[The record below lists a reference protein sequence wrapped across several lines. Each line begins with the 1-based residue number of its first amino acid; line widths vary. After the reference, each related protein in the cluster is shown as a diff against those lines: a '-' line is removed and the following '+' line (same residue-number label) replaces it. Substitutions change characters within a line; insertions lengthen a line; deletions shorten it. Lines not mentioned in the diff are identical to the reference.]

1 MQETGPE
8 RRTHAKTGASQLQQR
23 LEDDFEIPRRI
34 AEAIVSEAEACLVE
48 QNERV
53 VSGQR
58 WVLLAS
64 REAGHGKSLQETALK
79 RVCWTLDNGAEDAA
93 SYASGG
99 TVDLRRVRI
108 QRLLDEAV
116 EQGAL
121 ATQEDL
127 AQALQVDVRTIKRDC
142 RELMASGVW
151 LPLRGTIRS
160 IGRGQTHKAQI
171 IRRWLCGETYDQLQ
185 RSTHHHPS
193 CIARYVQSFV
203 RIVALHQEGLAEFQI
218 AYLSQCSQAL
228 VCEYLQLYQAYDAP
242 LYRERLHEQLQ
253 RLQGTGKPKATQK
266 KRMR

>member
-1 MQETGPE
+1 MQESEKE
-8 RRTHAKTGASQLQQR
+8 RRTQTKTGASQLQQR
-23 LEDDFEIPRRI
+23 LESDFEIPRRI

-48 QNERV
+48 RHEQL

-64 REAGHGKSLQETALK
+64 REAGHGKPLQETALK
-79 RVCWTLDNGAEDAA
+79 RVCWTIDNGAEDAA
-93 SYASGG
+93 SYASSG
-99 TVDLRRVRI
+99 TIGVRRVRI

-127 AQALQVDVRTIKRDC
+127 AQALEVDVRTIKRDC
-142 RELMASGVW
+142 REMSASGVW
-151 LPLRGTIRS
+151 LPLRGAVRS

-203 RIVALHQEGLAEFQI
+203 RIVALHQEGLAEQQI
-218 AYLSQCSQAL
+218 AHLSQCGQAL
-228 VCEYLQLYQAYDAP
+228 VCEYLQLYHEYDAP
-242 LYRERLHEQLQ
+242 LYRERLNEQLA
-253 RLQGTGKPKATQK
+253 RLQGNGKQTETKK